1 MCCGLF
7 LRLHVYGSE
16 LVTYMLKLP
25 AVGYCKRFPKLNLP
39 DGRQKMQQRYPV
51 CHTRRFRKL
60 QWYAKSTGRP
70 AYATA
75 SSIDIGVCLR
85 QEAEAFA
92 DDAGSR
98 PSRLLQAGRGRRGGG
113 EAEECR
119 RCKERA
125 QDAVCVRSAPA
136 PPPWL
141 SGTSPASA
149 SSTLRQLIQRRLTP
163 LSTQPRAALCSS
175 RPSRHTRCRLDC
187 RHLPWKRTRERET
200 TLKKWMEPGA
210 LAWRKE
216 GARNK
221 KERKK
226 RKGKGRKKKER
237 EIRERKKGGKKIK
250 EGEKKEKK
258 INKLSMFKKL
268 RFTNFIDQIIIG
280 NVKKMMVDEMGIK
293 EKLVVENI
301 TKYGW

>member
-1 MCCGLF
+1 
-7 LRLHVYGSE
+7 
-16 LVTYMLKLP
+16 
-25 AVGYCKRFPKLNLP
+25 
-39 DGRQKMQQRYPV
+39 
-51 CHTRRFRKL
+51 
-60 QWYAKSTGRP
+60 
-70 AYATA
+70 
-75 SSIDIGVCLR
+75 
-85 QEAEAFA
+85 
-92 DDAGSR
+92 
-98 PSRLLQAGRGRRGGG
+98 
-113 EAEECR
+113 
-119 RCKERA
+119 
-125 QDAVCVRSAPA
+125 
-136 PPPWL
+136 
-141 SGTSPASA
+141 
-149 SSTLRQLIQRRLTP
+149 
-163 LSTQPRAALCSS
+163 
-175 RPSRHTRCRLDC
+175 
-187 RHLPWKRTRERET
+187 
-200 TLKKWMEPGA
+200 MEPGA